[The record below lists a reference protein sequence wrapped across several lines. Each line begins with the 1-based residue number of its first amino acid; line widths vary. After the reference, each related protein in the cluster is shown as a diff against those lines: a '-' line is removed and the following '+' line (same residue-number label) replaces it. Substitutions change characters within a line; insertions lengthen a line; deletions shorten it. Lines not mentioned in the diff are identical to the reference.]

1 MARDLASLKCVPCQ
15 GGVPPLKGEEIQD
28 FYKDLRNGWEVVE
41 EHHLK
46 KRFKFPD
53 FKGAPISKGLWS
65 LSTRLE
71 SRQRRSATIQRL
83 PLAGDLWTFK
93 SIPTRLTAYTSPTL
107 SLLPKPIG
115 FFLMVRR
122 ASL

>member
-53 FKGAPISKGLWS
+53 FKGALGFVNKVGEQAEEIGHHPEITFGWGFVDIQIYTHKIDGLHES
-65 LSTRLE
+65 DFIFAAKTDRLFS
-71 SRQRRSATIQRL
+71 SR
-83 PLAGDLWTFK
+83 
-93 SIPTRLTAYTSPTL
+93 
-107 SLLPKPIG
+107 
-115 FFLMVRR
+115 
-122 ASL
+122 